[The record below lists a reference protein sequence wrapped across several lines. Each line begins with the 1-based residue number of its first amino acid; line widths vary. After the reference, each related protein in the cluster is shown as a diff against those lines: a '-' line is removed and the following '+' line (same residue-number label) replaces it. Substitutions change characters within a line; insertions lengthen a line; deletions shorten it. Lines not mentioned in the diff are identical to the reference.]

1 MMSGKQF
8 RLPPLSPNKGKGPPE
23 IPSRLVPPPL
33 PGRQPDSPRPS
44 SLPLLQP
51 TQPFSQNN
59 NYSKLP
65 DKASGL
71 PAAEGLSHKPVI
83 LQLKPPDVESEV
95 LETSQIANLV
105 LTKQLPFAVRL
116 KHKDHHPM
124 SNVVLQEG
132 ELLQLHFL
140 YKTTRIYATGP
151 KGNDLFLPICARQMY
166 AILPIDPVHDDKLYT
181 CTADLINA
189 KPLPKRVR
197 IEEAHF
203 SDHPG
208 EAQEVGDIIEV
219 EHIEKRPVPI
229 DSDNPPQKCLIG
241 TCNGEPISFSESM
254 DCASYSTM
262 PSIDFLSL
270 SETVKQFPLPLRVR
284 KADHPEFVMIL
295 HRKDVEYHVVATTA
309 NSKQVLSIP
318 ITWQGQVEVLDNAN
332 LDRLFRS
339 LLPPIYPLVN
349 TTWGLK
355 EPGRCELQPN
365 MKEVAQPP
373 LEILDEWSRTKE
385 GQEFSLKAGKQT
397 VESYKI
403 RIEELVGEKERL
415 NNEMQLYRSKEP
427 PPPLPR
433 EDVKPPT
440 LPRKPPS
447 LPSPS
452 SPTKSSTSDN
462 DDEDYMDPLP
472 TMPKVPSMIK
482 SPKQIQELKELVQT
496 RELEN
501 KRLSEK
507 LKRVEGENKELVTK
521 NFSLVEQV
529 RKLQRELDKI
539 DVDPMYD
546 SLQVTYE
553 TMPSGNPIYSEAGL
567 RRSIKSFTVDD
578 VTSFLRE
585 VKLEAYTDKFKENF
599 IDGELLATLTENEI
613 YEELGMS
620 RIQAKR
626 LLMEVK
632 KKNKSG

>member
-51 TQPFSQNN
+51 TQPFSQKND
-59 NYSKLP
+59 YSKLP

-124 SNVVLQEG
+124 SNVVLEEG

-189 KPLPKRVR
+189 KPLPQRVR

-229 DSDNPPQKCLIG
+229 DSDNPPQKSPWIVQVTVQCLRL
-241 TCNGEPISFSESM
+241 TFSPCLRLSNSFP
-254 DCASYSTM
+254 C
-262 PSIDFLSL
+262 
-270 SETVKQFPLPLRVR
+270 
-284 KADHPEFVMIL
+284 HW
-295 HRKDVEYHVVATTA
+295 KDVEYHVVATTA

-318 ITWQGQVEVLDNAN
+318 ITWQGQVEVLDNAS

-496 RELEN
+496 REL
-501 KRLSEK
+501 
-507 LKRVEGENKELVTK
+507 RVEGENKELVTK